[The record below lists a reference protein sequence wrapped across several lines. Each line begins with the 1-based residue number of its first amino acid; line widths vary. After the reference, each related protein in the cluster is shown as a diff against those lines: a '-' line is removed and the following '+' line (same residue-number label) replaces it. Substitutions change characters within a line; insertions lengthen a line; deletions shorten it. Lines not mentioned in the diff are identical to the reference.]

1 MCVPVLCWEVQRNVK
16 FLTQPPLFLVQLNFS
31 KFFSIVS
38 LILYSDW
45 KIFPGVGSSDALCV
59 VLAQLIDGW
68 NNGLKRPPHPFR
80 LHLQIRPT
88 TRINTSQW
96 GSATSFTLLS
106 ELAGNSGG
114 NYPTLKG
121 TASQRMAGNGG
132 LSRYSSL
139 KGAASQDELLK
150 GEWTERVRKSNDS
163 MKNFY
168 VHVWCLTRVVFCC
181 VSNT

>member
-1 MCVPVLCWEVQRNVK
+1 MRCV
-16 FLTQPPLFLVQLNFS
+16 
-31 KFFSIVS
+31 
-38 LILYSDW
+38 
-45 KIFPGVGSSDALCV
+45 CV

-106 ELAGNSGG
+106 ELAGNSAG

-121 TASQRMAGNGG
+121 TASQRIAGNGTG
-132 LSRYSSL
+132 AVLWYSSL
-139 KGAASQDELLK
+139 KGTASQRMVARRTVK
-150 GEWTERVRKSNDS
+150 GRVQRLNGPQEQQ
-163 MKNFY
+163 FY
-168 VHVWCLTRVVFCC
+168 AEIWGACLTRAILSW
-181 VSNT
+181 VSNTFLKGRFFKYFSILFNTASSAAPQISLCRMMLGSIPGQ